1 MSFKDSLRKVLVEGD
16 VDRNMLLK
24 NIIID
29 ARRRCFYQNIIFF
42 HITIRV
48 LSFIFLNAGR
58 GKEALVNY
66 KTALQLN
73 PNHTVALVNM
83 GRHLRAAGNI
93 QEAEQAYKR
102 ALSVKQEPSTLQ
114 LLGVLYYH
122 KKQLKEA
129 ELAWKQALELDPSN
143 LDTRSNYAVLL
154 GQTNRLNEA
163 VSILKGLVLDDPNN
177 QEHYK

>member
-1 MSFKDSLRKVLVEGD
+1 
-16 VDRNMLLK
+16 
-24 NIIID
+24 
-29 ARRRCFYQNIIFF
+29 
-42 HITIRV
+42 V

-102 ALSVKQEPSTLQ
+102 FVLRCSTLCATTAATTTTTQ
-114 LLGVLYYH
+114 
-122 KKQLKEA
+122 Q
-129 ELAWKQALELDPSN
+129 QQQQQQQN
-143 LDTRSNYAVLL
+143 F
-154 GQTNRLNEA
+154 
-163 VSILKGLVLDDPNN
+163 ILP
-177 QEHYK
+177 